1 MSLIN
6 QMLSDLEARR
16 GAYAANDEHALDGL
30 QPVPAA
36 HAAGTRRRTAR
47 RLLGAALSGGLA
59 AGVVWY
65 GLDALEAKALGT
77 NGHSTVAHDAASAL
91 SHGVAATA
99 PPSQA
104 ALRPP
109 VPAARPGG
117 AQSPAPGPAVSL
129 ALLDLPYPQQPLAE
143 AAPALA
149 RSQPTM
155 PAAAMPSTPVDAEA
169 GPALDVAAALAPV
182 VIADIA
188 VSAAPTIAAPTPEAP
203 DGATRVTVHAGSIQR
218 AVARAPVVDT
228 RVAQL
233 EAAHALFAEKRDSA
247 GFAALQ
253 ALVEAEP
260 HFIAARTA
268 YAGELF
274 KRGQAADAAALL
286 RVGLAGDRNAYAYA
300 MMLGHIM
307 LQRNDAPGALEILAA
322 AVPRVSV
329 DTEYHA
335 FMAALQQRLG
345 RHRDAI
351 ATYRRVLAARPEHGV
366 WWLGLGISLAH
377 ENQGVDASRAFRRA
391 LVDRGLSDNLRQYA
405 NREIGRLVGTRS

>member
-16 GAYAANDEHALDGL
+16 GAYAANDERALDGL
-30 QPVPAA
+30 QPLPAA
-36 HAAGTRRRTAR
+36 HAARTWRRTAR
-47 RLLGAALSGGLA
+47 GVLGAALSGALA

-65 GLDALEAKALGT
+65 GLDALEANALGT
-77 NGHSTVAHDAASAL
+77 NGHSTVGHDAASAL
-91 SHGVAATA
+91 SHAVAATA
-99 PPSQA
+99 PSSQA

-109 VPAARPGG
+109 VPAAGPGG

-129 ALLDLPYPQQPLAE
+129 ALLDLPYPQQMPAE
-143 AAPALA
+143 AAPARA
-149 RSQPTM
+149 RSQPTT
-155 PAAAMPSTPVDAEA
+155 PAAAMPSTPADAEA
-169 GPALDVAAALAPV
+169 VPALDAAAAPAPV

-188 VSAAPTIAAPTPEAP
+188 VSAAPTPEAP

-218 AVARAPVVDT
+218 AAARAPVVDT

-247 GFAALQ
+247 AFAALQ

-260 HFIAARTA
+260 HFIAARSA
-268 YAGELF
+268 YAGELL
-274 KRGQAADAAALL
+274 KRGQAVDAEALL
-286 RVGLAGDRNAYAYA
+286 RVGLVGDRNAYAYA

-322 AVPRVSV
+322 AAPRVSV

-335 FMAALQQRLG
+335 FMAALQQRLAG
-345 RHRDAI
+345 SAPRRHRDLSP
-351 ATYRRVLAARPEHGV
+351 RARCPP
-366 WWLGLGISLAH
+366 
-377 ENQGVDASRAFRRA
+377 
-391 LVDRGLSDNLRQYA
+391 
-405 NREIGRLVGTRS
+405 